1 MKAKKYIGQLEL
13 INSKI
18 EMRKNEIIF
27 LNSTVTS
34 IGLQLKE
41 INVMSSG
48 NQHRF
53 ADTMAKICD
62 LETELEQLLTRKFNI
77 IHTIERI
84 TDAKA
89 YTAIYLRYVNGFTI
103 KEIADAMD
111 VANRTVYV
119 LLDKGIEELD
129 SKLKMS

>member
-1 MKAKKYIGQLEL
+1 
-13 INSKI
+13 
-18 EMRKNEIIF
+18 MRKNEIVF

-41 INVMSSG
+41 INVISSG

-62 LETELEQLLTRKFNI
+62 LETELEQLINRKFEI

-84 TDAKA
+84 TDGKA
-89 YTAIYLRYVNGFTI
+89 YKATYLRYVNGFTI

-111 VANRTVYV
+111 TTNRNVYRFI
-119 LLDKGIEELD
+119 DKGIENLE
-129 SKLKMS
+129 KVIECH